1 MFTISPCAANRATA
15 STAKTHILD
24 TASAER
30 MCLTMLEKDD
40 YSRQQIEQA
49 LVECGHSDSD
59 TAWIILRAIR
69 ALEHERGVNPR
80 SAVLKGL

>member
-1 MFTISPCAANRATA
+1 
-15 STAKTHILD
+15 
-24 TASAER
+24 
-30 MCLTMLEKDD
+30 MLEED
-40 YSRQQIEQA
+40 YSRQKIEQA